1 MILLEFLRVKRFIL
15 IRVVRVRGVRAILLF
30 VFSVIMVSE
39 ARMGMRLIVRLARR
53 RGDESVEI

>member
-39 ARMGMRLIVRLARR
+39 ARMGMGLIVRLARR